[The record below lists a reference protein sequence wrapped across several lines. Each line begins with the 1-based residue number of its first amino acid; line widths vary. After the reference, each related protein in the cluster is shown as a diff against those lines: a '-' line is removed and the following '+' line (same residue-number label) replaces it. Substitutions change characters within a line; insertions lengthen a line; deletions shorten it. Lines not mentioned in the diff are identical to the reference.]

1 MAIGGVVGRKEIM
14 DCYPANAISTF
25 GGNPMATTAGLA
37 TLEVLVEDD
46 LQSNAY
52 KVGAQLRN
60 GFDHLAMETEQIT
73 EVRGKGLMLG
83 IELSEPGT
91 GKPDPVLTGAIMEE
105 AKAEGLLIGKGGL
118 YGNVLRI
125 APPLSVTE
133 AECDEGLAMLDAA
146 VRRATSA

>member
-1 MAIGGVVGRKEIM
+1 ME
-14 DCYPANAISTF
+14 
-25 GGNPMATTAGLA
+25 
-37 TLEVLVEDD
+37 ED

-60 GFDHLAMETEQIT
+60 GLDHLAMETEEIT

-83 IELSEPGT
+83 MELSEPTT
-91 GKPDPVLTGAIMEE
+91 GKPDPALTGAIMEE
-105 AKAEGLLIGKGGL
+105 AKAEGLLVGKGGL

-133 AECDEGLAMLDAA
+133 AECDEGLAVLETA
-146 VRRATSA
+146 VRRVTGA